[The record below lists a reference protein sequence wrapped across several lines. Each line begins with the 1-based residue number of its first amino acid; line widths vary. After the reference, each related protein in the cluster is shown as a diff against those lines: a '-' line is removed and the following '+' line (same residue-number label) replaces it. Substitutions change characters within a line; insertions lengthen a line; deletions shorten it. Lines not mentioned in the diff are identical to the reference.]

1 MKLVINGS
9 AINVERVDDHAS
21 RQLGLMYRNFLPQD
35 AGMLFSFPNSEERSF
50 WMKNTYIPLSIAY
63 LDAEGRILNIEDMD
77 PHNLDGVR
85 SSGPAMF
92 ALEANKGWFTER
104 EVSVGDIVQGL
115 LGNTSLQEGS
125 SFNLS
130 DPGFHY
136 SDVAQPIIQQTIDKL
151 KAGIKEGEFLT
162 TYPWEYPIAPDTWIE
177 NWEDEGGAFFDV
189 NVDIS
194 FTEFPEDHPG
204 WNIDADAGW
213 GESSEA
219 LVNIKIQFSSDFNL
233 DQAAL
238 KRMQQ
243 ELSNVVPHEIH
254 HLTQHGN
261 PFERPNCPAI
271 PPVEG
276 DSYFNYFTQSCEVPA
291 FLIGFRGEAK
301 ESGMAVEKLIDG
313 YLNNYVNVGKI
324 TQDELTQVKDVW
336 LGHNKWDKE
345 AVQESMLRQYIR
357 GILLEMTTL
366 PKEYFQ
372 EIDNAVSSSRFWEQ
386 PNSQEDIDLITNRS
400 GDSLGTPAADKLTH
414 ALQDVFDELAL
425 DIDVKVSSY
434 ETDDIEG
441 YTIHPD
447 HPAYP
452 DRWLI
457 DARWYVSE
465 QNPGRNT
472 IDMEMMTAEEDLP
485 DLDSGALMRHI
496 TQTVRHELVHY
507 SQMKKQAK
515 KKELEEMEAFKEML
529 ADPSQVPDR
538 NKPEYWEVW
547 EPTGKIDPKTKE
559 EIIHKD
565 GWRQKEYTQDYLR
578 SHIEVDAH
586 AHDGAEELLAVYG
599 KEKALGM
606 LRTGFDL
613 SDRKMPNA
621 IKHYFEQLPASDSTL
636 DKFRSKLYSQIQKM
650 SS

>member
-63 LDAEGRILNIEDMD
+63 LDVEGKILNIEEMD
-77 PHNLDGVR
+77 PHNQNGVR
-85 SSGPAMF
+85 SAGPAMF

-104 EVSVGDIVQGL
+104 GVSAGDIVQGL
-115 LGNTSLQEGS
+115 LGNATLQEAAN
-125 SFNLS
+125 FNLQDS
-130 DPGFHY
+130 GFHY
-136 SDVAQPIIQQTIDKL
+136 SDIVEPIIHQIVSKL
-151 KAGIKEGEFLT
+151 EEGIQENEFLS
-162 TYPWEYPIAPDTWIE
+162 TYSWDYPIAPDIWIE
-177 NWEDEGGAFFDV
+177 HWEDDGAAFFDV
-189 NVDIS
+189 NVETIL
-194 FTEFPEDHPG
+194 TEFPEDHPG

-219 LVNIKIQFSSDFNL
+219 LVNIKLQFSPDFDL
-233 DQAAL
+233 DKNAL
-238 KRMQQ
+238 RQIRQ
-243 ELSNVVPHEIH
+243 ELSNAVPHEIH

-261 PFERPNCPAI
+261 PFERPNCPAM

-301 ESGMAVEKLIDG
+301 ESGLAVEKLIDG

-324 TQDELTQVKDVW
+324 TQDELAQVKDIW
-336 LGHNKWDKE
+336 LGHSKWDQDKIE
-345 AVQESMLRQYIR
+345 ESLLRDYIR
-357 GILLEMTTL
+357 GVLLEVTTL
-366 PKEYFQ
+366 PEKYFSV
-372 EIDNAVSSSRFWEQ
+372 IDNVVSSSRFWEEA
-386 PNSQEDIDLITNRS
+386 NSQEDIDIISNRS
-400 GDSLGTPAADKLTH
+400 GEVLGTPAAEAL
-414 ALQDVFDELAL
+414 AQSLQDAFDELKL
-425 DIDVKVSSY
+425 DIDVKISSH
-434 ETDDIEG
+434 ETDDISG
-441 YTIHPD
+441 YTLHPE

-457 DARWYVSE
+457 DARWYVSK

-472 IDMEMMTAEEDLP
+472 VDMEMMTAEEELP
-485 DLDSGALMRHI
+485 ALDSSALMRHI

-507 SQMKKQAK
+507 KQMKKQAK
-515 KKELEEMEAFKEML
+515 NKNLDEPTAFEEML
-529 ADPSQVPDR
+529 QDTSQVPND
-538 NKPEYWEVW
+538 NDPKYWEVY
-547 EPTGKIDPKTKE
+547 EPTGELDDE
-559 EIIHKD
+559 GNEII
-565 GWRQKEYTQDYLR
+565 RKEGRKQLYIQDYLR
-578 SHIEVDAH
+578 SHIEIDAH
-586 AHDGAEELLAVYG
+586 AHDGAEELLASYG

-613 SDRKMPNA
+613 NDRKMPNA
-621 IKHYFEQLPASDSTL
+621 IKHYFEQLPDSDPTL